1 MCRFSIVT
9 ESSYLYFDFNS
20 VYQLRDYNL
29 YVDKSKYF
37 TTCIFTVRIIFLQ
50 LVLIE
55 WTQSNFAGV
64 SEALQ
69 NQESG
74 GSKIKRTY
82 V

>member
-1 MCRFSIVT
+1 MT

-20 VYQLRDYNL
+20 VYQLRDYL

-55 WTQSNFAGV
+55 WTLSNFAGV
-64 SEALQ
+64 SEALK